1 MMRDYSVLMSV
12 YHKER
17 PAYFRMAID
26 SMLQQT
32 VPPSEIVLICDG
44 PLNPALDAVIEDMCH
59 AHPDLFRVVRLP
71 RNQGLG
77 IALDIGLR
85 ECKYALVA
93 RMDTDDIALPDRME
107 LQLKA
112 FDEDP
117 LLGAVGGQIAEFEG
131 TTERIVGYRNVPLS
145 PEAVCLR
152 LKKRNPMNHMTVLL
166 RKDAV
171 LAAGSYLDLPL
182 YEDYYL
188 WARMVASGHKLCNIP
203 QICCRVRVDD
213 SLYQRRGGK
222 QYFKNAMLLEKK
234 LLSLKLI
241 NLPEYFINV
250 GVRLI
255 CTVLLPGEL
264 RKHLYCKFL
273 HKNRQK
279 DNMQ

>member
-1 MMRDYSVLMSV
+1 MASYSVLMSV
-12 YHKER
+12 YYKEKS
-17 PAYFRMAID
+17 AYFREAID

-32 VPPSEIVLICDG
+32 VQPAEIVLVCDG
-44 PLNPALDAVIEDMCH
+44 ELTPELDAVIAEKCD
-59 AHPDLFRVVRLP
+59 AYPELFRVIRLP
-71 RNQGLG
+71 ENQGLG

-85 ECKYALVA
+85 ACKHPLVA

-107 LQLKA
+107 LQLKI
-112 FDEDP
+112 FEEDP
-117 LLGAVGGQIAEFEG
+117 QLGAVGGQIAEFEG
-131 TTERIVGYRNVPLS
+131 TQNNIVGYRKVPLS
-145 PEAVCLR
+145 SEAVSLR

-166 RKDAV
+166 RKEAV
-171 LAAGSYLDLPL
+171 LAAGSYQHLPL

-188 WARMVASGHKLCNIP
+188 WARMVACGQKMRNIP
-203 QICCRVRVDD
+203 QLCCYVRVDD
-213 SLYQRRGGK
+213 RLYQRRGGK

-241 NLPEYFINV
+241 NLAEFFVNV
-250 GVRLI
+250 VVRLT

-279 DNMQ
+279 DNKQ